1 MKSGW
6 TLVFAVASLLLFSS
20 CSSTNNAITA
30 SGFVWVATSGDQMI
44 NTYSINSTSG
54 AGSRVGNGVPSGVQ
68 PSVMVMT
75 PDRKTLFVA
84 DLGEIRAFS
93 VNTDGTLTALG
104 SPVPVTPSPSGLA
117 VDAAG
122 KFLFVV
128 SQGNA
133 GALGQP
139 NTVPG
144 TISIFNISSS
154 TAPTPVANSP
164 FPSAL
169 PGDAIGNGPKAIA
182 VSPVGSFVYVAN
194 QFTNTLGLF
203 SYDATASTLTFIAQY
218 PTGANPAA
226 LAFSRCAGGKA
237 QNANCTSSD
246 GDNLFVANS
255 GLSNNISIFAACIE
269 VTPTCANP
277 DGTLQVEGSPVPVN
291 GIGASSIIVSRQ
303 LDFVY
308 IVNTQS
314 NEISQFKYGPA
325 TGLLTALSP
334 ATIST
339 GISPVSGGITSD
351 GAFVIVPDSGGSD
364 LAVFKVANATSS
376 TGVAPTGLL
385 SRAST
390 PTVTLANQPTAV
402 IVR

>member
-1 MKSGW
+1 MSTKSGW
-6 TLVFAVASLLLFSS
+6 TLVLAAAALLAFSG
-20 CSSTNNAITA
+20 CSTTKNATTA
-30 SGFVWVATSGDQMI
+30 SGIVWVATAGDQMI
-44 NTYSINSTSG
+44 TTYSINSTSG

-68 PSVMVMT
+68 PSAMVMT

-93 VNTDGTLTALG
+93 VNTDGTLKAIG

-122 KFLFVV
+122 KLLFVV
-128 SQGNA
+128 SQGNS

-154 TAPTPVANSP
+154 AAPTPVTNSP
-164 FPSAL
+164 FPSTL

-203 SYDATASTLTFIAQY
+203 SYDATAGTLTFIAQY
-218 PTGANPAA
+218 QTGANPAA
-226 LAFSRCAGGKA
+226 LAFSRCAGGKVL
-237 QNANCTSSD
+237 NANCTASD

-269 VTPTCANP
+269 VTPSCASP
-277 DGTLQVEGSPVPVN
+277 DGRLQAVGSPVSASA
-291 GIGASSIIVSRQ
+291 IGPSSIVVSPQ

-308 IVNTQS
+308 VVDTQS
-314 NEISQFKYGPA
+314 NEVSQFKYGPA
-325 TGLLTALSP
+325 SGSLTSLSP

-339 GISPVSGGITSD
+339 GSSPVSGGITSD

-364 LAVFKVANATSS
+364 LAVFKVANAVSS
-376 TGVAPTGLL
+376 TGAAPT
-385 SRAST
+385 
-390 PTVTLANQPTAV
+390 
-402 IVR
+402 